1 MLFVTPDAYFEKLFF
16 VSLKRWLTPIDFFL
30 ASAKYLKILCVHRY
44 RSWCC
49 INRYVFLA
57 TDVPAS
63 AGAYVFADITSKMLA
78 SLLGAG
84 AYVVADIT
92 SKLLASLLVLAQAD
106 ITFKLLTSLLVL
118 AHMLLLT
125 LLLSCWL
132 PC

>member
-1 MLFVTPDAYFEKLFF
+1 
-16 VSLKRWLTPIDFFL
+16 
-30 ASAKYLKILCVHRY
+30 
-44 RSWCC
+44 
-49 INRYVFLA
+49 
-57 TDVPAS
+57 
-63 AGAYVFADITSKMLA
+63 MLA

-125 LLLSCWL
+125 LLLSC
-132 PC
+132 